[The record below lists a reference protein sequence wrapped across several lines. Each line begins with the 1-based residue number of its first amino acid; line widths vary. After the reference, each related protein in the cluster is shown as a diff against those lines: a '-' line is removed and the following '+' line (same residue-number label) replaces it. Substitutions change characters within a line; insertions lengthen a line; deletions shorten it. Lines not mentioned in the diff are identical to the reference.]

1 MAKFAK
7 HIFICGNQRPEGHP
21 RGSCD
26 PSGSADLQREFK
38 THLSRSVMNTVVRA
52 NKAGCL
58 DHCEHGPTVV
68 VYPEGIWYGNV
79 QVADVPEIV
88 ESHILGD
95 CPVERLRLADGC
107 INTADCEHRTPHE
120 P

>member
-1 MAKFAK
+1 M
-7 HIFICGNQRPEGHP
+7 
-21 RGSCD
+21 D
-26 PSGSADLQREFK
+26 
-38 THLSRSVMNTVVRA
+38 TVVRA

-58 DHCEHGPTVV
+58 DHCEHGSTVV

-88 ESHILGD
+88 ESHIVGD

-107 INTADCEHRTPHE
+107 INTPDCEHRTPQE